1 MSARRWL
8 PPALWAAFI
17 LVLTSIPSPPETP
30 GGIPHLDK
38 LVHFALYAGL
48 GWLSTRALRTPRP
61 MTLVTLLVVLV
72 VFAAFD
78 EWHQRFFAR
87 DPAILDW
94 IADVAGASAGLLA
107 ASRVRRVEA
116 AQ

>member
-17 LVLTSIPSPPETP
+17 LVLTSVPSPPEAP

-38 LVHFALYAGL
+38 LVHFVLYAGL
-48 GWLSTRALRTPRP
+48 GWLSTRALRIHRP
-61 MTLVTLLVVLV
+61 MSLVVLLMFLV
-72 VFAAFD
+72 LFAGFD

-94 IADVAGASAGLLA
+94 IADVIGLSAGILA
-107 ASRVRRVEA
+107 ASRGRRVEA

>member
-1 MSARRWL
+1 
-8 PPALWAAFI
+8 
-17 LVLTSIPSPPETP
+17 
-30 GGIPHLDK
+30 
-38 LVHFALYAGL
+38 
-48 GWLSTRALRTPRP
+48 

-94 IADVAGASAGLLA
+94 IADVAGASAGVLA

>member
-8 PPALWAAFI
+8 PPVLWAAFI

-30 GGIPHLDK
+30 GGIPYLDK
-38 LVHFALYAGL
+38 LAHFALYAGL

-78 EWHQRFFAR
+78 EWHQHFFAR

-94 IADVAGASAGLLA
+94 IADAAGVTVGLLA